1 MHQSKTRMEA
11 AQTALHY
18 AAPVTVLLY
27 YLGASA
33 VSVCTLQ
40 NGRKHRQNRS
50 RRATTYGIYVVL
62 VTYAVQSGLLILD
75 SLSTTPWISSV
86 AANVNSISLF
96 LLWSTEAII
105 LHHTRRPVWYLYYG
119 SWLITLAFEIVIL
132 SLFASQR
139 TVLRPA
145 GLVLVV
151 MRASRV
157 AALLGLV
164 ARYVT
169 LRIGIRQ
176 LWSDEESASL
186 LGRKAVPNSRHNST
200 LNSPGDYGS
209 TAVTTAAHYPST
221 DTEDSD
227 LEDQV
232 DRESKNKQRP
242 VTERLKRDGNWF
254 TYLRGFS
261 IFIPMAWPSEQPALY
276 FNMVGC
282 GLCLLCGRV
291 LKILQPRQL
300 GIIVNIL
307 TTGSG
312 PLYNAIGLYFLYH
325 WASSSAGID
334 MLHQWLWFPI
344 EQYSYTRITTAAYNQ
359 VMGLSRDFHDNK
371 RSGELF
377 QSIVQGRRVN
387 DLFENVIFSFIPI
400 IIDVVVGFLYLYSL
414 FGPYVALL
422 AVATTIAYLS
432 TATRLN
438 ISQSNLRRELQ
449 DLDRKQSQ
457 VMYDT
462 VGSWATVSYFN
473 RISYE
478 KSRFGGAVARHV
490 LAQLLYFRTGQLFR
504 AVTTLIMEFGMWGA
518 LLLAAYQVSHGSR
531 DVGDFVTLLTYWS
544 VFTGLVSFDPSHGP
558 VRYFALAHKHI
569 LGLLVDAEALLRL
582 FRQEPKVKDGP
593 NEFRLEKGAVEFKD
607 VQFSYDGSKPIIKGL
622 NLIVQP
628 GQKIAF
634 VGETGGGKS
643 TLLKLLFR
651 FYDATKGSLL
661 VDGQDVRDV
670 TAESLRRC
678 MGVVPQDPSMFNDTV
693 MNNVRYSKL
702 DATDEEVIEACKA
715 AAIHDKVL
723 SFTDGYSTIV
733 GEKGV
738 KLSGGELQ
746 RLAIARAIL
755 KDPSIILLD
764 EATSSVD
771 TETESRIQ
779 SALSELTKGRTTFT
793 VAHRLSTVIDADTI
807 LVIKDGGI
815 VEQGSP
821 KELLAAK
828 GKYYDLWCKQV
839 GIISKTEEKT
849 TDEATHDDHGSSENE
864 QAGPGSSEHRQGW
877 RPDAPEF
884 VPRHLQSLSRP
895 DTNRD
900 RQKTQASDDIEI
912 NPSKHKSG
920 EQSTAFN
927 KAPSTGNKL
936 AHDDADKIAGLTR
949 TDTAADNR
957 DDDTPNGS
965 DKPGNDSD
973 GDQKRTRLN
982 RARRRKMSRSEPT
995 GSSMS
1000 VGEGDFEP
1008 DREGSGEWPATE
1020 RRRVSAPSKPRAN
1033 EAGKMAGQ
1041 GRRNR
1046 RKHWR
1051 VRQHSSSHAQSETQS
1066 AQIAG
1071 EMSAQSSLPT
1081 SSVPTMAPAPI
1092 DGDSKDPIVA
1102 KGNVRF
1108 SRGA

>member
-1 MHQSKTRMEA
+1 MEA

-209 TAVTTAAHYPST
+209 TAVTTAAHYPSK

-242 VTERLKRDGNWF
+242 VTERLKRDG
-254 TYLRGFS
+254 
-261 IFIPMAWPSEQPALY
+261 
-276 FNMVGC
+276 
-282 GLCLLCGRV
+282 
-291 LKILQPRQL
+291 
-300 GIIVNIL
+300 
-307 TTGSG
+307 
-312 PLYNAIGLYFLYH
+312 
-325 WASSSAGID
+325 
-334 MLHQWLWFPI
+334 
-344 EQYSYTRITTAAYNQ
+344 
-359 VMGLSRDFHDNK
+359 
-371 RSGELF
+371 
-377 QSIVQGRRVN
+377 
-387 DLFENVIFSFIPI
+387 
-400 IIDVVVGFLYLYSL
+400 
-414 FGPYVALL
+414 
-422 AVATTIAYLS
+422 
-432 TATRLN
+432 
-438 ISQSNLRRELQ
+438 
-449 DLDRKQSQ
+449 
-457 VMYDT
+457 
-462 VGSWATVSYFN
+462 
-473 RISYE
+473 
-478 KSRFGGAVARHV
+478 
-490 LAQLLYFRTGQLFR
+490 
-504 AVTTLIMEFGMWGA
+504 
-518 LLLAAYQVSHGSR
+518 
-531 DVGDFVTLLTYWS
+531 
-544 VFTGLVSFDPSHGP
+544 P

-569 LGLLVDAEALLRL
+569 LGLFVDAEALLRL

-678 MGVVPQDPSMFNDTV
+678 MGVVPQDPSMFNDSV

-702 DATDEEVIEACKA
+702 DATDEEVMEACKA

-957 DDDTPNGS
+957 DDDTPHGS

-1033 EAGKMAGQ
+1033 EAGKTAGQ

-1051 VRQHSSSHAQSETQS
+1051 VRQHSSAHAQSETQS
-1066 AQIAG
+1066 AQIPG

-1081 SSVPTMAPAPI
+1081 SSVPTTAPAPI